1 MISEELVINI
11 KDIKNCHNKKISEMS
26 FSWMKVYKL
35 QITLIKYFLMNP
47 FTGILLIALGSIG
60 AASFYVPFKK
70 VKSWAWESYWLSQG
84 VAAWLIAPILF
95 AFIFVPRGELFSIIH
110 EAPSRAKLMAM
121 FFGALWGFGGLT
133 FGLSIRFLGVALGQS
148 IALGLC
154 AAFGTLIPPVIAGD
168 NLFSSTAGILT
179 IIGVSITVVGI
190 AVIGYAGS
198 LKGKE
203 MTEEE
208 KRAAVKEFALK
219 KGIFIAVFA
228 GVMSACFNFG
238 FESGKPIET
247 VALAH
252 GTNPLFQKNH
262 TLIFILLGG
271 FITNLVYC
279 GFLNIKNKTY
289 RDYFS
294 VSGSVLINNLFFT
307 FLAGFLWFLQFHFFG
322 MGSSKLPQGMAVFGW
337 SILMALNIAIS
348 NIWGIF
354 LNEWKG
360 AKRKTMIVL
369 FIGITLLILSTFAVK
384 LG

>member
-1 MISEELVINI
+1 MREI
-11 KDIKNCHNKKISEMS
+11 H
-26 FSWMKVYKL
+26 KL
-35 QITLIKYFLMNP
+35 QITQIKQFFMNP
-47 FTGILLIALGSIG
+47 LTGILLIALGSIG

-70 VKSWAWESYWLSQG
+70 VRLWAWESYWISQG

-95 AFIFVPRGELFSIIH
+95 AFIFVPKGELIPIIH
-110 EAPSRAKLMAM
+110 EAPASAKLMAM

-133 FGLSIRFLGVALGQS
+133 FGLSIRYLGVALGQS

-154 AAFGTLIPPVIAGD
+154 AAFGTLIPPIISGD
-168 NLFSSTAGILT
+168 NLFSSTAGLLT
-179 IIGVSITVVGI
+179 IAGVSITLAGI

-198 LKGKE
+198 LKSKE

-208 KRAAVKEFALK
+208 KRSSVKEFALK
-219 KGIFIAVFA
+219 KGIFIAIFA

-238 FESGKPIET
+238 FESGKPIEI

-252 GTNPLFQKNH
+252 GTNPLFQKNP

-271 FITNLVYC
+271 FFTNLIYC
-279 GFLNIKNKTY
+279 GYLNIKNKTY
-289 RDYFS
+289 RDYFT
-294 VSGSVLINNLFFT
+294 VSGSILLNNLFFT

-322 MGSSKLPQGMAVFGW
+322 MGSSKLPQGMDVFGW

-360 AKRKTMIVL
+360 AKMKTIIVL
-369 FIGITLLILSTFAVK
+369 SIGIIILILSTFVVK

>member
-1 MISEELVINI
+1 
-11 KDIKNCHNKKISEMS
+11 
-26 FSWMKVYKL
+26 
-35 QITLIKYFLMNP
+35 MNP
-47 FTGILLIALGSIG
+47 ISGILLIALGSIG

-70 VKSWAWESYWLSQG
+70 VKVWAWESYWISQG
-84 VAAWLIAPILF
+84 VAAWLIAPVLF
-95 AFIFVPRGELFSIIH
+95 AFIFVPKGELIPIIN
-110 EAPSRAKLMAM
+110 EAPASAKLMAM

-133 FGLSIRFLGVALGQS
+133 FGLSIRYLGVALGQS

-154 AAFGTLIPPVIAGD
+154 AAFGTLIPPIIAGD
-168 NLFSSTAGILT
+168 SLFSTTSGILT
-179 IIGVSITVVGI
+179 IVGVSITIVGI

-198 LKGKE
+198 LKSKE

-219 KGIFIAVFA
+219 KGLLIAIFA

-238 FESGKPIET
+238 FEAGKPIES
-247 VALAH
+247 AAIAH
-252 GTNPLFQKNH
+252 GTNPLFQKNPS
-262 TLIFILLGG
+262 LIFILLGG
-271 FITNLVYC
+271 FITNLFYC
-279 GFLNIKNKTY
+279 GYLNIKNKTY
-289 RDYFS
+289 KDYYT
-294 VSGSVLINNLFFT
+294 VSGSILLNNLFFT
-307 FLAGFLWFLQFHFFG
+307 FLAGILWFLQFHFFG

-360 AKRKTMIVL
+360 ARQKTIMVL
-369 FIGITLLILSTFAVK
+369 IAGIIILILSTFVVK

>member
-1 MISEELVINI
+1 
-11 KDIKNCHNKKISEMS
+11 
-26 FSWMKVYKL
+26 
-35 QITLIKYFLMNP
+35 MNP
-47 FTGILLIALGSIG
+47 LTGILLIALGSIG

-95 AFIFVPRGELFSIIH
+95 AFIFVPNGELFPIIR
-110 EAPSRAKLMAM
+110 EAPSSAKLMAV

-154 AAFGTLIPPVIAGD
+154 AAFGTLIPPIISGD
-168 NLFSSTAGILT
+168 NLFSSTAGLLT
-179 IIGVSITVVGI
+179 ILGVSVTIAGI
-190 AVIGYAGS
+190 AIIGYAGS
-198 LKGKE
+198 LKSKE
-203 MTEEE
+203 MTDDE
-208 KRAAVKEFALK
+208 KKAAVKEFALK

-228 GVMSACFNFG
+228 GIMSACFNFG
-238 FESGKPIET
+238 FESGKPIEN

-252 GTNPLFQKNH
+252 GTNPLFQKNPS
-262 TLIFILLGG
+262 LIFILLGG
-271 FITNLVYC
+271 FITNLIYC
-279 GFLNIKNKTY
+279 GYLNIKNKTY
-289 RDYFS
+289 KDYYS
-294 VSGSVLINNLFFT
+294 VSGSVFLNNLFFT

-322 MGSSKLPQGMAVFGW
+322 MGSSKLPEGMAVFGW

-348 NIWGIF
+348 NIWGIL

-360 AKRKTMIVL
+360 AKKNTIIVL
-369 FIGITLLILSTFAVK
+369 IIGITILILSTFVVK

>member
-1 MISEELVINI
+1 
-11 KDIKNCHNKKISEMS
+11 
-26 FSWMKVYKL
+26 
-35 QITLIKYFLMNP
+35 MNP
-47 FTGILLIALGSIG
+47 IVGILLISLGSLG

-70 VKSWAWESYWLSQG
+70 VKVWAWESYWLSQG

-95 AFIFVPRGELFSIIH
+95 AFVFVPKGELIPIIK
-110 EAPSRAKLMAM
+110 EAPMNAKLMAM

-133 FGLSIRFLGVALGQS
+133 FGLSIRYLGIALGQS

-154 AAFGTLIPPVIAGD
+154 AAFGTLIPPIISGD

-179 IIGVSITVVGI
+179 IVGVSITVAGI
-190 AVIGYAGS
+190 AIIGYAGA

-203 MTEEE
+203 MSEEE
-208 KRAAVKEFALK
+208 KKAAVKEFALK
-219 KGIFIAVFA
+219 KGILIAIFA

-238 FESGKPIET
+238 FQSAKPIED

-252 GTNPLFQKNH
+252 GTNPLFQKNPS
-262 TLIFILLGG
+262 LIFILLGG
-271 FITNLVYC
+271 FITNLIYC
-279 GFLNIKNKTY
+279 GYLNIKNKTY
-289 RDYFS
+289 KDYYT
-294 VSGSVLINNLFFT
+294 VSGSILLNNIFFT
-307 FLAGFLWFLQFHFFG
+307 FLAGLLWFLQFHFFG
-322 MGSSKLPQGMAVFGW
+322 MGSSKLPPTMAVFGW

-360 AKRKTMIVL
+360 VQKKTIIVL
-369 FIGITLLILSTFAVK
+369 IAGILVLILSTFVVK